1 MFIAIA
7 TTDHT
12 NMLDNCDVECWN
24 GYWTETDNPIFM
36 DTTFARVCKAI
47 KNYYRALDDDVCPD
61 YAIYEVNDRE
71 WAVNGTRTIILNVDR
86 QDA

>member
-7 TTDHT
+7 ATDHS
-12 NMLDNCDVECWN
+12 NLLDNCDVECWN

-36 DTTFARVCKAI
+36 GMTFARVCESI

-61 YAIYEVNDRE
+61 YAIYEVNSGSWTVEGAR
-71 WAVNGTRTIILNVDR
+71 AVTLDIILH
-86 QDA
+86 DA